1 MVFAYSLQDF
11 MSWFGHTIEDVSLFV
26 HFTLDFHR
34 LHAAD

>member
-11 MSWFGHTIEDVSLFV
+11 MDWFEHATEDVSPFV